1 MSTDSQEPACT
12 REGETPS
19 RVSCTIWIAGFRMTL
34 SHLYMLCAAHGLTM
48 DEIRWEEPLPAA
60 SRIMKGW
67 RGGVDLIEIRT
78 DAKDGSPRIEFLLV
92 LVVSPQVRGQKP
104 PVHLL
109 KYKASYADVLPTI
122 FPREAVESSE
132 KYFPRGRLPWVW
144 MPWPHYLY
152 GARLS
157 VVSLICTST
166 DDKAVTPCVRRAMDR
181 YYAIWDEHARAR
193 RGASDGA
200 AEELPPATPHASATS
215 MDVTHEK
222 QGRLS
227 TDSVSEKER
236 VLGDD
241 GDESDGSVA
250 SQYWDAQDCTP
261 FEDES

>member
-1 MSTDSQEPACT
+1 
-12 REGETPS
+12 
-19 RVSCTIWIAGFRMTL
+19 MTL

-122 FPREAVESSE
+122 FPREAVASSE
-132 KYFPRGRLPWVW
+132 KYFPGGRLPWLW

-152 GARLS
+152 
-157 VVSLICTST
+157 
-166 DDKAVTPCVRRAMDR
+166 VTPCVRRAMDR

-200 AEELPPATPHASATS
+200 AEGLPPTIPHASATS

-236 VLGDD
+236 VSGDD

-261 FEDES
+261 FEDEASELQESTSTPDDMTSRNIAVQERSSEQ